1 MALAT
6 VKFWLKSN
14 HSFVDRGNFCKYK
27 NADYEIFKALMSAVY
42 FPVSKHLLT
51 NNSMKENSNNDYVVK
66 VKSVENKNK
75 LGQNLSGLQIYP
87 SVAQNNESESLAE
100 RCKGLVGKKISL
112 L

>member
-1 MALAT
+1 M
-6 VKFWLKSN
+6 
-14 HSFVDRGNFCKYK
+14 
-27 NADYEIFKALMSAVY
+27 I
-42 FPVSKHLLT
+42 
-51 NNSMKENSNNDYVVK
+51 VVK
-66 VKSVENKNK
+66 VKSVEIRNK